1 MISGFRVQTVAIEGF
16 KGFTNRKEIDLRG
29 RHVFL
34 LGRNGNGKSSILEAI
49 RWGLFGSTRR
59 PDEVITNRGYVGRCR
74 VELTLVRDGKLWNL
88 RRTLN
93 RGTTGGSDR
102 VLTDEHGNE
111 HNVSEIMP
119 QLDSVDSGEGMH
131 IIFSAQSA
139 PLRRPSRNLSAFE
152 RTVLHH
158 LGLTHPRG
166 LQAVLETFSDTSQRP
181 AEDRL
186 EVNLNIARANVDDQ
200 INDLERHRGR
210 ILDAQPWDGDRS
222 PTVAESQGK
231 ARSLISEIMGSD
243 PDSSLGGAT
252 LDALIAH
259 AEDALQHENSLGKSA
274 LLKSLEDVEHS
285 LEWTTLL
292 VQVLR
297 DIEGLHLEDQEWQK
311 KLEVILDG
319 RSVDEIRNNRDKE
332 RLEAD
337 TRDLHNQIVKNSIE
351 LLNRD
356 QTGSVPCPVCGTEHE
371 RGDLEAM
378 LEKSESTSQ
387 ISEDKVAFLN
397 ELDDQV
403 KQIEE
408 YEREIQK
415 IRGRVASLEQ
425 TAGVY
430 REEASG
436 DGSSGDILEELTP
449 SASADKLESLRLKLL
464 ERKTELGRLI
474 EDQQQWL
481 RSLQIRI
488 SKLKEEER
496 FHQIQK
502 DRTHWIEAKNRF
514 QEVERAYAELTSFG
528 ESVQSIESAVRASLI
543 EKLEEETPGLS
554 ENLTQAFVALTHH
567 VWYDQLIIDKSRL
580 PTLELLVASSQD
592 PSGLGSPIDVLNG
605 QAEGALDLVPYF
617 AFSQADN
624 SPVEVHL
631 VMLDDPT
638 RAFDEDH
645 IQSLIESLSQLG
657 GRVQLIVASQEA
669 DRFRALLPGAFEPE
683 SYSIIEPHGWSF
695 HGGPELEVQ
704 YA

>member
-1 MISGFRVQTVAIEGF
+1 MVRRRLVSEAESRRDLWLPMAEEFVRGGPDAVAAFLDVEIQRLERRTTNLLEQVEGGLNLVISGFRVQTVAIEGF

-252 LDALIAH
+252 LGCID
-259 AEDALQHENSLGKSA
+259 
-274 LLKSLEDVEHS
+274 
-285 LEWTTLL
+285 
-292 VQVLR
+292 R
-297 DIEGLHLEDQEWQK
+297 
-311 KLEVILDG
+311 
-319 RSVDEIRNNRDKE
+319 
-332 RLEAD
+332 
-337 TRDLHNQIVKNSIE
+337 
-351 LLNRD
+351 
-356 QTGSVPCPVCGTEHE
+356 PC
-371 RGDLEAM
+371 
-378 LEKSESTSQ
+378 
-387 ISEDKVAFLN
+387 
-397 ELDDQV
+397 
-403 KQIEE
+403 
-408 YEREIQK
+408 
-415 IRGRVASLEQ
+415 
-425 TAGVY
+425 
-430 REEASG
+430 
-436 DGSSGDILEELTP
+436 
-449 SASADKLESLRLKLL
+449 
-464 ERKTELGRLI
+464 
-474 EDQQQWL
+474 
-481 RSLQIRI
+481 
-488 SKLKEEER
+488 
-496 FHQIQK
+496 
-502 DRTHWIEAKNRF
+502 
-514 QEVERAYAELTSFG
+514 
-528 ESVQSIESAVRASLI
+528 
-543 EKLEEETPGLS
+543 
-554 ENLTQAFVALTHH
+554 
-567 VWYDQLIIDKSRL
+567 
-580 PTLELLVASSQD
+580 
-592 PSGLGSPIDVLNG
+592 
-605 QAEGALDLVPYF
+605 
-617 AFSQADN
+617 
-624 SPVEVHL
+624 
-631 VMLDDPT
+631 
-638 RAFDEDH
+638 
-645 IQSLIESLSQLG
+645 
-657 GRVQLIVASQEA
+657 
-669 DRFRALLPGAFEPE
+669 
-683 SYSIIEPHGWSF
+683 
-695 HGGPELEVQ
+695 
-704 YA
+704 